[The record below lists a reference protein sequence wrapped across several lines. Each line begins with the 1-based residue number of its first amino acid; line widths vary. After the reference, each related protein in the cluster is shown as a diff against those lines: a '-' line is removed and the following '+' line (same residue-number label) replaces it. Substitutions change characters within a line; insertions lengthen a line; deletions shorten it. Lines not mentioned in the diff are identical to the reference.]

1 MENKEVVEVVVEQVA
16 ENTLGTT
23 ALTVLGTAV
32 PVVGVIAL
40 GAKLFGLF
48 SSDDEPKDEVKN
60 G

>member
-1 MENKEVVEVVVEQVA
+1 MENKEVVEVVVEKVA
-16 ENTLGTT
+16 ENTLGAT

-32 PVVGVIAL
+32 PVVGVVAL

-48 SSDDEPKDEVKN
+48 SSDDDKKDEPEN